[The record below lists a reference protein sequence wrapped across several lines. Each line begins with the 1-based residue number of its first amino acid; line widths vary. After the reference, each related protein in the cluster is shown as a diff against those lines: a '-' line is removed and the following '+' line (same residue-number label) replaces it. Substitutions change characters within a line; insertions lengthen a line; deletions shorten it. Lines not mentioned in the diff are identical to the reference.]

1 MAAALRRQLVASA
14 LLTLCLQDNSDA
26 QYSNFRNNIAS
37 LILVL
42 GLHLLLRRL
51 YYRVFPIPPAEAAQQ
66 SISLTEQDGS
76 PSRSYTPATGVEPR
90 FEQRI
95 TFDVLFS
102 ILFLFALHGFSAFK
116 IALVLWANYSL
127 AKRLPRHY
135 VPLATWCFNISV
147 LFANELNQGYKY
159 TRMVE
164 LLSLGTAGSRGPVTG
179 LAEWMDGHGGLVSRW
194 EISFNVTV
202 LRLISFNL
210 DYYWSLAANGHDLYE
225 VCGPLRVAS
234 AQLVSAHG
242 VDGAIRRSNS
252 SPSTCPS
259 ETGSLYRPGP
269 NITAFVTMPHM
280 LFIRRCIWPDL

>member
-1 MAAALRRQLVASA
+1 M
-14 LLTLCLQDNSDA
+14 
-26 QYSNFRNNIAS
+26 
-37 LILVL
+37 
-42 GLHLLLRRL
+42 
-51 YYRVFPIPPAEAAQQ
+51 FPVPPAEAVRQ

-76 PSRSYTPATGVEPR
+76 PSRSYAPAPRVEPR

-102 ILFLFALHGFSAFK
+102 ILFVFVLHGSSAFK

-135 VPLATWCFNISV
+135 VPLATWCFNILV
-147 LFANELNQGYKY
+147 LFANELNKGYKY

-164 LLSLGTAGSRGPVTG
+164 LASLGTAGSRGPLTG
-179 LAEWMDGHGGLVSRW
+179 WAEWLDGHGGLVSRW

-225 VCGPLRVAS
+225 VCEPLCLPS
-234 AQLVSAHG
+234 ARLVSAHIADD
-242 VDGAIRRSNS
+242 VIRRNNS
-252 SPSTCPS
+252 SPSTSPN
-259 ETGSLYRPGP
+259 ETASLFRPGP
-269 NITAFVTMPHM
+269 NITVSATMLHM
-280 LFIRRCIWPDL
+280 LFIRRCTWPGL